1 MSDLDS
7 SIIFKDTTS
16 EEFVAK
22 EPLGFSLGVTSS
34 AGLIS
39 GAAFT
44 SVPVGV
50 SAVITTPYGFNIG
63 ALKYSISLVFGG
75 YTGEYNSADDDDYEL
90 PEGGVHWTDEFSPTI
105 VAIGGNLTLSNVV
118 FTEGHV
124 GLVGEGLGAR
134 GFAGVSLE
142 RLFKNLSLP
151 LNVLVGGEGFIS
163 SSVAGESASYW
174 GGTGIRLDFNFF

>member
-1 MSDLDS
+1 MFLFLTILFFLKDLNLDSAVVSDLDS

-22 EPLGFSLGVTSS
+22 ELLGFSLGVTSS
-34 AGLIS
+34 AGLTS

-63 ALKYSISLVFGG
+63 ALKYSASLVFGG

-105 VAIGGNLTLSNVV
+105 VAIGGNLTLQM
-118 FTEGHV
+118 
-124 GLVGEGLGAR
+124 
-134 GFAGVSLE
+134 
-142 RLFKNLSLP
+142 LFLLKDM
-151 LNVLVGGEGFIS
+151 
-163 SSVAGESASYW
+163 W
-174 GGTGIRLDFNFF
+174 D